1 MMRFP
6 DIAAVAAANDEIRDV
21 VDVWCATDA

>member
-21 VDVWCATDA
+21 VDVWWATHA